1 MTKLKLRGAAALALI
16 CCSLA
21 TEAYSQSNQLSMTL
35 DECLEY
41 AKLSSITLQE
51 AKIEIENSSASE
63 LSARGAFLPAV
74 TGVVGQ
80 DLNSNPLNMDP
91 SASKSSYSGSYS
103 VGLSMTLYNGG
114 SNRYTLQDSKVCSD
128 IANAELKEFE
138 NSIEVAVTQAYIEI
152 LYAMEQI
159 SVAENSLE
167 VSRQNEAR
175 GRAFLKAG
183 SINEVDL
190 AQLVSATAQ
199 YQYELVVA
207 KSQLS
212 NLYVALKQLLE
223 ITNGATLSV
232 KKPEL
237 SQSLLLAAIPSVEEV
252 YATALESRPEIVA
265 SKLYVQSAELNERIA
280 KSAYLPTLSLS
291 ASTGLT
297 HNTSNAFAFNN
308 QLRNNYNTAA
318 GLNLSI
324 PIFNG
329 FQTRASVTQAVN
341 DVRIASLSLTQAQK
355 DLYLAIETLH
365 NDAQTSQALY
375 AVSELQL
382 SATEKSMTLTKQQ
395 FEVGMKNTIELLTEQ
410 DNYRQASQTYLM
422 NKYKLILNK
431 ALLNYYKT
439 NIIKL

>member
-1 MTKLKLRGAAALALI
+1 MYMVKITLWRAAALVLISAL
-16 CCSLA
+16 S
-21 TEAYSQSNQLSMTL
+21 TEAYSQSSMTL

-41 AKLSSITLQE
+41 AKQNSITLQE
-51 AKIEIENSSASE
+51 AKIEIESNDAE
-63 LSARGAFLPAV
+63 QLSARGAFLPTV
-74 TGVVGQ
+74 SGVVGQ

-114 SNRYTLQDSKVCSD
+114 KNRYSLQDSKVGGE

-159 SVAENSLE
+159 KVAESSLD
-167 VSRQNEAR
+167 VSRQNEER
-175 GRAFLKAG
+175 GRSLLKAG

-190 AQLVSATAQ
+190 SQLVSATAQ
-199 YQYELVVA
+199 YEYELVSA
-207 KSQLS
+207 KAQLS
-212 NLYVALKQLLE
+212 NLYVTLKHLLE
-223 ITNGATLSV
+223 ITPGSTLTI
-232 KKPEL
+232 KRPEL
-237 SQSLLLAAIPSVEEV
+237 SNELLLAAIPSVEEV
-252 YATALESRPEIVA
+252 YATALESRPEIIA
-265 SKLYVQSAELNERIA
+265 SKLYVQSAEINQKIA
-280 KSAYLPTLSLS
+280 KSSYLPTLSLS

-297 HNTSNAFAFNN
+297 HNTSNSFAFNN

-341 DVRIASLSLTQAQK
+341 DVRIAALSLTQAQK
-355 DLYLAIETLH
+355 DLYQTIETLH
-365 NDAQTSQALY
+365 NDAETSQALY
-375 AVSELQL
+375 AVSQTQRN
-382 SATEKSMTLTKQQ
+382 ATEKSMILTQQ
-395 FEVGMKNTIELLTEQ
+395 QYDLGMKNTIELLTEQ
-410 DNYRQASQTYLM
+410 DNYRQASQTYLI
-422 NKYKLILNK
+422 NKYKLILGK